1 MNNYDIEIEE
11 VLRRVIKN
19 VKAPNIDEALN
30 KIEEKYDNSE
40 IVLDSSDFVEK
51 GFRNLYSKKL
61 DKSMN
66 FSLRYDATD
75 SILTIIHDD
84 NKEGKYVCEEARDIY
99 KCFETYVNDYIEQE
113 EITADIRNNE
123 IEEEIE
129 RE

>member
-99 KCFETYVNDYIEQE
+99 KCLETYVNDYIEQE

-129 RE
+129 KE